1 MTPDTYDEATALFPK
16 LGKYK
21 KLIVSL
27 LGTTAPFVI
36 FLTSA
41 THSAAEIVPATFLYV
56 LTNLGVYQLPN
67 SEG

>member
-16 LGKYK
+16 LGRYK
-21 KLIVSL
+21 KLAVSL

-41 THSAAEIVPATFLYV
+41 THSPAEIVTAGVGYL
-56 LTNLGVYQLPN
+56 LTNFGIYRLPN
-67 SEG
+67 APE